1 VFSFSARK
9 QRVEIAPYLRRICD
23 CSTPNSGR
31 IERLERIEN
40 RYNRTL
46 PVLFWPWE
54 NDRVLADEGAT
65 AVTKDLT
72 DQGIALILNGPIA
85 QREIVVCLLSDDSD
99 VVEPWF
105 FLGQV
110 LRCEEIGAGFRLIG
124 VELSDFLNRNRPES
138 VEVLRPQTERLR
150 PSSILC

>member
-1 VFSFSARK
+1 MFSFSARK
-9 QRVEIAPYLRRICD
+9 QKVEIAPYLRRISD

-31 IERLERIEN
+31 RERLERIEN

-54 NDRVLADEGAT
+54 NGRVLADEGAT

-72 DQGIALILNGPIA
+72 DHGIALILNGPIA

-138 VEVLRPQTERLR
+138 VEVLRPQMDRLR
-150 PSSILC
+150 PISTSY